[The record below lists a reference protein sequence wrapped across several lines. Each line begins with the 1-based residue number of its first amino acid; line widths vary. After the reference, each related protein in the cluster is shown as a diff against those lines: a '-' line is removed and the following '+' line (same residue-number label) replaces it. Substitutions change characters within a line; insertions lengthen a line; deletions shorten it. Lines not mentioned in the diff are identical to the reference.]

1 MRESSCTVLFGGTK
15 LVPAITGE
23 WFGDGG
29 AGSFGPRSNSRLGR
43 PNLED
48 RPRLHA
54 AKVT

>member
-1 MRESSCTVLFGGTK
+1 M
-15 LVPAITGE
+15 PAITGE